1 MSEKIISP
9 GVFTRE
15 NDQSFLTTGIGQ
27 IGAVVIGPTEM
38 GPAFIPTP
46 ITNANEYQA
55 IFGNNSDKTYVPYT
69 VKNYLKN
76 AGIVTIVRVLGSE
89 GWYDSFTRTQGQ
101 NDYIEII
108 ADWSGSLTTVAILAL
123 TSGSITLPITFV
135 SCSGVGSSFIISSSV
150 GVVSCSLDKSSPDH
164 ILKVFGSDPYNRNGN
179 GISREFYC
187 YQLFEEYGN
196 TLTASLST
204 ISASLGNL
212 TFETNAQYSPAI
224 SPWIQSQYIG
234 GIPYNLFRFIS
245 LSDGTNV
252 NKKYKIAI
260 DNITKPTISGSYGT
274 FNVVVR
280 DFNDTDTRQS
290 VLETFANCTL
300 DPNSKNYVLR
310 MIGDRYN
317 TINSDGKVETFGE
330 YENRSKYIRIE
341 AADGL
346 GSVPSSVVPFG
357 HAAYYNPVITG
368 SLGASVPPIKMVA
381 QQGPTPDI
389 YNPKYNWG
397 IDLTYNDNKQ
407 FCIPLMDGYE
417 AFPNVSGSFNLDNE
431 FGHPYST
438 TIFGKNKTVSAS
450 LSSSDAPKEML
461 KFVVV
466 LQGGWDGMPPNRAI
480 SAGASITATNVF
492 GFDCSTATSAGTLAF
507 KKAINT
513 VSNPDE
519 YDMNMLIIPGI
530 LQNAHPYILEHAR
543 NLCDERQDTFLIMD
557 ASGLN
562 DSIAD
567 TIESVAGIDNNYVAT
582 YFPWVK
588 IADSQRNK
596 NVWVPPS
603 VVLAGVIAFNDRVAA
618 SWYAPAGLNRGGL
631 TDVIDVKKRLTH
643 SDRDALYEGRVNP
656 IAMFPGQGPSVWGQK
671 TLQQKA
677 SALDRINVRRLLI
690 ELKKFFASTAKY
702 IVFEPNT
709 NQTRQ
714 QFLSIVNPYMDSVQ
728 RKSGI
733 YAYKIVMDETNNTP
747 DVIDRNILVGAVY
760 IQPTRAAEFIELT
773 FNILP
778 TGAVFS

>member
-38 GPAFIPTP
+38 GPAFIPTT
-46 ITNANEYQA
+46 ISNANDYQA
-55 IFGNNSDKTYVPYT
+55 IFGDNSDKTYVPYT

-89 GWYDSFTRTQGQ
+89 GWKDTFTRPEGQ
-101 NDYIEII
+101 NGFIEII
-108 ADWSGSLTTVAILAL
+108 AVSSSVSTTVAILAP
-123 TSGSITLPITFV
+123 TSGSATDANISTVLSQPI
-135 SCSGVGSSFIISSSV
+135 SIVGSGSAFYVSTSL
-150 GVVSCSLDKSSPDH
+150 GQVSCSLDKSSPDH

-179 GISREFYC
+179 VVSREFYC
-187 YQLFEEYGN
+187 YQLFEEFAN
-196 TLTASLST
+196 
-204 ISASLGNL
+204 SAPVQLATMSGSVGNL
-212 TFETNAQYSPAI
+212 TFDDNAMYSPAV
-224 SPWIQSQYIG
+224 SPWIQSQNIG
-234 GIPYNLFRFIS
+234 GSPYNLFRFVS

-252 NKKYKIAI
+252 NKKFKIAI
-260 DNITKPTISGSYGT
+260 DNISKPTISGSYGT
-274 FNVVVR
+274 FNIIVR
-280 DFNDTDTRQS
+280 EFDDTDTRQ
-290 VLETFANCTL
+290 LAIETFANCTL

-310 MIGDRYN
+310 MIGDRYK
-317 TINSDGKVETFGE
+317 TIDANGRVETFGD
-330 YENRSKYIRIE
+330 YENKSKYVRIE

-346 GSVPSSVVPFG
+346 GSIPVNVVPFG
-357 HAAYYNPVITG
+357 HSAYYNPVNSSTIP
-368 SLGASVPPIKMVA
+368 AVQMVQ
-381 QQGPTPDI
+381 QQGPAADI
-389 YNPKYNWG
+389 YNSKYNWG
-397 IDLTYNDNKQ
+397 IDLTYADNKQ
-407 FCIPLMDGYE
+407 FCMPLMDGYE
-417 AFPNVSGSFNLDNE
+417 AFPNPSGSFNLDDQ
-431 FGHPYST
+431 FGHVSSSLYS
-438 TIFGKNKTVSAS
+438 GS
-450 LSSSDAPKEML
+450 LSSSLAPKEML

-466 LQGGWDGMPPNRAI
+466 LQGGWDGIPPNRAI
-480 SAGASITATNVF
+480 SAGASITAQNVF
-492 GFDCSTATSAGTLAF
+492 GFDCSTGASAGTLAF

-530 LQNAHPYILEHAR
+530 LQNVHPYVLEHAR
-543 NLCDERQDTFLIMD
+543 NLCDERQDTFLVMD
-557 ASGLN
+557 ACGLN
-562 DSIAD
+562 DSAAD
-567 TIESVAGIDNNYVAT
+567 AIDAVAGVDSNYAAT

-631 TDVIDVKKRLTH
+631 TDVVDVKKRLTH

-656 IAMFPGQGPSVWGQK
+656 IAIFPGQGPSVWGQK

-677 SALDRINVRRLLI
+677 SALDRVNVRRLLI

-714 QFLSIVNPYMDSVQ
+714 QFLAIVNPYMDSVQ
-728 RKSGI
+728 RKSGV
-733 YAYKIVMDETNNTP
+733 YAYKVVMDQTNNTP
-747 DVIDRNILVGAVY
+747 DVIDRNTLVGAVY

-778 TGAVFS
+778 TGATFQ

>member
-15 NDQSFLTTGIGQ
+15 NDQSFLATGVGQ

-46 ITNANEYQA
+46 ITNANEFEA
-55 IFGNNSDKTYVPYT
+55 IFGSNSDRTYVPYT

-76 AGIVTIVRVLGSE
+76 AGIVHVVRVLGSE
-89 GWYDSFTRTQGQ
+89 GWFDTFNRTQGQ
-101 NDYIEII
+101 NDFIKIYATGSNGISTVVAVLAPSYGTGSLLNTTGVHISGLS
-108 ADWSGSLTTVAILAL
+108 SGSE
-123 TSGSITLPITFV
+123 FV
-135 SCSGVGSSFIISSSV
+135 VSMSV
-150 GVVSCSLDKSSPDH
+150 GGVSCSLSKSSPNY

-179 GISREFYC
+179 SVSSELYC
-187 YQLFEEYGN
+187 YQLFEEIAN
-196 TLTASLST
+196 TASASLST
-204 ISASLGNL
+204 VSASIGNL
-212 TFETNAQYSPAI
+212 TFETNAQYSPAYT
-224 SPWIQSQYIG
+224 PWIQSQYVAG
-234 GIPYNLFRFIS
+234 APYNLFRFIT

-252 NKKYKIAI
+252 NKKIKVAI
-260 DNITKPTISGSYGT
+260 DNITKPINSGSYGT
-274 FNVVVR
+274 FNIIVR
-280 DFNDTDTRQS
+280 EFSDSDTRQS
-290 VLETFANCTL
+290 VLETYANCTL
-300 DPNSKNYVLR
+300 DPNSKNYVLK
-310 MIGDRYN
+310 MIGDKYK
-317 TINSDGKVETFGE
+317 TIDVNGRVDVFGN
-330 YENRSKYIRIE
+330 YENKSKYIRIE

-346 GSVPSSVVPFG
+346 ESVPSTIVPFG
-357 HAAYYNPVITG
+357 HSAYFNPVIG
-368 SLGASVPPIKMVA
+368 NDFVELPKIV
-381 QQGPTPDI
+381 QQGPSSDV
-389 YNPKYNWG
+389 YNSKYNWG
-397 IDLTYNDNKQ
+397 IDLSRVDAQQ
-407 FCIPLMDGYE
+407 FCMPLMDGVTT
-417 AFPNVSGSFNLDNE
+417 NISGSFNLDLQY
-431 FGHPYST
+431 GHISSSIYT
-438 TIFGKNKTVSAS
+438 GS
-450 LSSSDAPKEML
+450 LSSSLAPKEML
-461 KFVVV
+461 KFIVAF
-466 LQGGWDGMPPNRAI
+466 QGGWDGIPPNRAI
-480 SAGASITATNVF
+480 NTGENISATNVF
-492 GFDCSTATSAGTLAF
+492 GFDCSGGATAGTIAF

-530 LQNAHPYILEHAR
+530 LQNVHPYILEHAR

-567 TIESVAGIDNNYVAT
+567 TIDSVAGIDNNYAAT

-596 NVWVPPS
+596 SVWVPPS
-603 VVLAGVIAFNDRVAA
+603 VVLSGVIAFNDRVGQP
-618 SWYAPAGLNRGGL
+618 WNAPAGLNRGGL

-656 IAMFPGQGPSVWGQK
+656 IAIFPGQGPSVWGQK

-690 ELKKFFASTAKY
+690 ELKKFFASAAKY

-714 QFLSIVNPYMDSVQ
+714 AFLQIVNPYMDSVQ

-747 DVIDRNILVGAVY
+747 DVIDRNMLVGSVY
-760 IQPTRAAEFIELT
+760 IQPTRAAEFIQLT

-778 TGAVFS
+778 TGARFS